1 MSCLLLSRE
10 PHSTGV
16 TRRLSAHRKRPKARS
31 PPPSDSRALSFTS
44 AGAEKAEAAPFRGS
58 AHVPTPCRGQ
68 LPCQAYA
75 AVPVPLCCR
84 GRPPPVVSEG
94 PSPRGPTWPARRRP
108 PVLREGA
115 QGAWRPRGTGLPVA
129 FTPFVFTCE
138 AETRTPAG
146 LWLRRTEE
154 ASGGHGEDERGRD
167 RLTAAATSA
176 DWWPDSGET
185 VVTGSWARGLRR
197 LSALSSRDSR
207 ELKLF

>member
-84 GRPPPVVSEG
+84 GRPPQWFRSAPAHAA
-94 PSPRGPTWPARRRP
+94 PRGRHGGGRPCFGKGIRARGALGEPGSRLRSHPLFSPVKLKPGPRGAVAAPGQKRRR
-108 PVLREGA
+108 VDTGKTSEV
-115 QGAWRPRGTGLPVA
+115 GTG
-129 FTPFVFTCE
+129 
-138 AETRTPAG
+138 
-146 LWLRRTEE
+146 
-154 ASGGHGEDERGRD
+154 
-167 RLTAAATSA
+167 
-176 DWWPDSGET
+176 
-185 VVTGSWARGLRR
+185 
-197 LSALSSRDSR
+197 
-207 ELKLF
+207 